1 MAHSKKHSTTCHPSY
16 TGKQNQAWALPVI
29 KCKHAKTW
37 WDKYFYCA
45 TQGLLTS
52 TIWLKR
58 CFSLTRNYKYLNHRG
73 IEYITSMIWLD
84 QAFLNFHHERNMVLY
99 YQKVWLSIFYP
110 WGLVIAGYFL
120 YAKIV
125 VEGRRLDLRMG
136 ILHIS
141 IRSSTHNRQQNIDIW
156 SIMTII
162 ITMLHYYH
170 YNYMFYSY
178 YYNYISCRAPW

>member
-1 MAHSKKHSTTCHPSY
+1 MFWVVTVSTISRILHKPLSWPNIIFLNKKYLENVWMAHSKKHSTTCHPSY

-99 YQKVWLSIFYP
+99 YQTVWLSI
-110 WGLVIAGYFL
+110 
-120 YAKIV
+120 
-125 VEGRRLDLRMG
+125 
-136 ILHIS
+136 
-141 IRSSTHNRQQNIDIW
+141 
-156 SIMTII
+156 
-162 ITMLHYYH
+162 
-170 YNYMFYSY
+170 
-178 YYNYISCRAPW
+178 C